1 MRNPNPKQQFG
12 IALATTA
19 LTLGLVTQAL
29 VTPALAATELKIE
42 SWRNDD
48 IDIWNEKIIPAFT
61 AKYPNIK
68 VIFAPTAP
76 AEYNAALNAK
86 LAGGTA
92 GDLITCRPFDA
103 SLGLYKKGLL
113 ANVNDVK
120 GIDSFPAFARAAW
133 STDDGKDTFCVP
145 IASVIHG
152 FIYNKAIFDKLG
164 LQPPKTQAEFKA
176 VLDKIKAD
184 GTYTPMAMGTAD
196 QWEAATMGF
205 QNVGANFW
213 KGEEGRTA
221 LIAGTQKFT
230 DAPYIAAF
238 TDIAGWAPYLGDG
251 YKAQKYPDSQNLF
264 SLGRA
269 AIYPAGSWDISTFK
283 SQADFKMGAF
293 PPPVPAAGDKCYI
306 SDHTDIAMGVN
317 AKSSHQA
324 EAKVFLEWMATPEFA
339 TLYANALPGF
349 FSLSSA
355 EVTVSDPLAQE
366 FLSWRKTCDSS
377 IRNSYQILSRG
388 TPNLE
393 NELWNV
399 SAQVINGTMTPAQAG
414 AQAQAGLA
422 KWYAPQQK

>member
-1 MRNPNPKQQFG
+1 MRNPNPKRPFG

-19 LTLGLVTQAL
+19 LTLSLATQ
-29 VTPALAATELKIE
+29 ALAATELKIE

-61 AKYPNIK
+61 AKHPDIK
-68 VIFAPTAP
+68 VIFAPMAP

-103 SLGLYKKGLL
+103 SLGLYKKGQLG
-113 ANVNDVK
+113 NVNDVK

-133 STDDGKDTFCVP
+133 STDDGKDAFCVP

-213 KGEEGRTA
+213 KGEEGRKA
-221 LIAGTQKFT
+221 LIAGTQKLT

-238 TDIAGWAPYLGDG
+238 TDIAGWAPYLGEG
-251 YKAQKYPDSQNLF
+251 FKAQKYPDSQNLF

-317 AKSSHQA
+317 AKSPHQA
-324 EAKVFLEWMATPEFA
+324 EAKIFLEWLATPEFA
-339 TLYANALPGF
+339 TLYSNALPGF
-349 FSLSSA
+349 YSLSSA